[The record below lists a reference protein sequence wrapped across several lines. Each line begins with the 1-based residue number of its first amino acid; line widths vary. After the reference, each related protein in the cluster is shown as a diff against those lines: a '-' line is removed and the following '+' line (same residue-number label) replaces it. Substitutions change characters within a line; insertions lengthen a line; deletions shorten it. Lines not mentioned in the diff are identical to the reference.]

1 MTFEINSIKNKNELF
16 FFSFHP
22 FASFAA
28 YILSPRTFS
37 PLVSIIL
44 HYKRGD
50 YNRGHQKTYTWLQAF
65 GSDFNKKSLFRIKP
79 LSSLKKK

>member
-37 PLVSIIL
+37 PLISIIL

-50 YNRGHQKTYTWLQAF
+50 YNKGAPENIYLATSFWL
-65 GSDFNKKSLFRIKP
+65 
-79 LSSLKKK
+79 